1 MVAMAGKKAQP
12 LSRETIYFIDTFLA
26 KGLLVVELCQI
37 PEFIALWQ
45 RARQTVPTEVME
57 IALSHLNE
65 IFGNLSPEAL
75 GALLMGEGAH
85 LFYDQVAIS
94 QAEEAAMK
102 LHRMSIAVDD
112 ALKKARVEVS
122 YRADLENL
130 VKPLGVPNLVDI
142 MIVLDFEQWGVINVL
157 RNRPVGG
164 FLREYLEATLLK
176 EFTGLG
182 LLELATES
190 KSRLEQRVRRR
201 IAPLSRHLKRYY
213 LRQRIQLWVRNV
225 VYGEPIRDIASR
237 LQDDL
242 QRARD
247 AGYLREEWV
256 KRQIREA
263 SKILEVKRPP
273 GRPPKGGVLRVWKLM
288 CE

>member
-1 MVAMAGKKAQP
+1 
-12 LSRETIYFIDTFLA
+12 
-26 KGLLVVELCQI
+26 
-37 PEFIALWQ
+37 
-45 RARQTVPTEVME
+45 ME

-122 YRADLENL
+122 YRTDLENL

-164 FLREYLEATLLK
+164 FLREYLEAALLK

-225 VYGEPIRDIASR
+225 VYGEPIKDIASR

-242 QRARD
+242 QREKDR
-247 AGYLREEWV
+247 GYLREEWV

-263 SKILEVKRPP
+263 SKILQVKRPR
-273 GRPPKGGVLRVWKLM
+273 GRPPKGGVLRAWKLM
-288 CE
+288 LE